1 MQSGT
6 HPSEK
11 RLMAELF
18 CNDSVSDNDTPVL
31 PTGGRLR
38 EILAGVRVPWS
49 GSQPPSQV
57 FAPASGEVVSNTDVN
72 ETYPSLNVRCN
83 RDRPCNMVIQAFT
96 PLKPTSLCSHSEK
109 V

>member
-11 RLMAELF
+11 QLMAELF
-18 CNDSVSDNDTPVL
+18 RNDSVSDNDTPVL
-31 PTGGRLR
+31 PEGGRLR

-57 FAPASGEVVSNTDVN
+57 FALVSGEVVSNTDAK
-72 ETYPSLNVRCN
+72 
-83 RDRPCNMVIQAFT
+83 RDLYRVSM
-96 PLKPTSLCSHSEK
+96 SEATGIAY
-109 V
+109 VTW